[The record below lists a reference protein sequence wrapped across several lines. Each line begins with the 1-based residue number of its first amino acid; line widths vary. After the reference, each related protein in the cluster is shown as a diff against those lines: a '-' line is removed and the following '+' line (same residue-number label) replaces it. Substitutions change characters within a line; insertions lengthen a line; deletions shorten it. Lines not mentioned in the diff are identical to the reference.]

1 MFYWSIWYFSYL
13 KNLVFQVIN
22 SAQPCDQYDFIQE
35 QVNLGDLT
43 IIFDCEVFNY
53 RKYAKIFDETVD
65 LIDHLYQLA
74 SRVVF
79 NNLKKVQIDNI
90 NQLNDQIER
99 EIYIAD
105 DEFMEWL
112 EELDTV
118 DTITID
124 TTKHTRTEF
133 VDKVDEIFN
142 QILYSSLDV

>member
-1 MFYWSIWYFSYL
+1 M
-13 KNLVFQVIN
+13 
-22 SAQPCDQYDFIQE
+22 
-35 QVNLGDLT
+35 
-43 IIFDCEVFNY
+43 FNY

-99 EIYIAD
+99 EIYVAD

-118 DTITID
+118 DTISID
-124 TTKHTRTEF
+124 TTKHTKTEF
-133 VDKVDEIFN
+133 VEKVDEIFN

>member
-1 MFYWSIWYFSYL
+1 M
-13 KNLVFQVIN
+13 
-22 SAQPCDQYDFIQE
+22 
-35 QVNLGDLT
+35 
-43 IIFDCEVFNY
+43 FNY

-65 LIDHLYQLA
+65 LIDYLYQLA

-99 EIYIAD
+99 EIYVAD

-118 DTITID
+118 DTISID
-124 TTKHTRTEF
+124 TTKHTKTEF
-133 VDKVDEIFN
+133 VEKVDEIFN

>member
-1 MFYWSIWYFSYL
+1 M
-13 KNLVFQVIN
+13 
-22 SAQPCDQYDFIQE
+22 
-35 QVNLGDLT
+35 
-43 IIFDCEVFNY
+43 FNY

-65 LIDHLYQLA
+65 LIDYLYQLA

-99 EIYIAD
+99 EIYVAD

-118 DTITID
+118 DTISID